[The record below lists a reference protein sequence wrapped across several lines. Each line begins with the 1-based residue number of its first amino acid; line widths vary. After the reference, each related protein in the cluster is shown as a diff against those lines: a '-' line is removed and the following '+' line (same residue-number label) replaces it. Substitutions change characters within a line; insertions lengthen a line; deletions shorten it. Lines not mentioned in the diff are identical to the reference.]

1 MTRRIYKRI
10 GLRRDKNFGDLSDAR
25 LSLNNLL
32 DGLVDTVGNTFTS
45 EDLNAIRNINNI
57 GLSNSQYLKVVGSTT
72 KYTPSGGGSN
82 LSYVPHITYQN
93 RIDQFTVFSG
103 QPRISGGNGPTARYW
118 QKDQILV
125 NKENASEGKKFE
137 YWQNTN
143 STASEVL
150 AGVTTMGQLPT
161 DTQWE
166 AGNFD
171 YSGKLHPQSVLTD
184 GGVTWEGY
192 FTATRTGP
200 HIFDTTTTGYTTFD
214 FNLDGYEEDNDKVQ
228 TPTSIAAV
236 GAGNTYKE
244 WVRVGI
250 TTTFDGNSASANS
263 NDLTIKADFSKTIG
277 AGMSVSGSGL
287 ISGTGGN
294 GETIWPTVESY
305 NNRIDGST
313 STVTLKPI
321 PGQTY
326 AVGGTALSNATL
338 TFFRN
343 LGQSVTTRFTTQY
356 LVEFRRYR
364 WRARFFFPNDVNTNY
379 LKRIINFDYNYPGTS
394 SIDLYYYRLFDLDY
408 TFTEAKKGGFNRFFD
423 ASVRFGG
430 TNPIGIGGTLAEAG
444 KPNPFA
450 DNNPYVKVKTSDKIQ
465 AKYSPKTSLA
475 GIEKRSQAFSGTTG
489 GTVLQL
495 STGPGS
501 SYSTGGIEIGNYV
514 FGPNTDDSTNLVA
527 EGTRVVDISVNE
539 LIIVDKPCQID
550 ASQTLKFI
558 DHRGFVKRIKGSAT
572 QAGGL
577 LVALSPG
584 YSTGDNDKWKES
596 LKKGMLVLTTK
607 QGGGDVNSYT
617 RITSVNSDTQ
627 MNISSGMTDSTTT
640 PIYIY
645 QSRGLVDNSL
655 VTFCPQTG
663 GATTRCH
670 LLPETF
676 DSDGDGTPEA
686 YIAAAGQNV
695 IQLVSV
701 SNLSN
706 GLIVE
711 GFGIPAGTEI
721 DSVSGSSILLTANL
735 TKSINGGATVTI
747 HEASLTGDRQLC
759 CPPTDTSPPFEASP
773 NGLMTPNSKRNLSF
787 TQGNV
792 KFDELRFK
800 FTTSDAGTPAVG
812 GRIEKYGTG
821 NTDVTRKIHIRT
833 GAVQDQPNG
842 LFYLLG
848 TTS

>member
-1 MTRRIYKRI
+1 MARKIYKRL

-57 GLSNSQYLKVVGSTT
+57 GLDNEQYLKVVGSTT
-72 KYTPSGGGSN
+72 KYTPSGGGNN
-82 LSYVPHITYQN
+82 LSFVPHITYQN

-103 QPRISGGNGPTARYW
+103 IPRISGGNGPTSRYW

-125 NKENASEGKKFE
+125 NQETASEGKKFE

-166 AGNFD
+166 KGDFD

-200 HIFDTTTTGYTTFD
+200 HNFFTATTGYTTYD
-214 FNLDGYEEDNDKVQ
+214 FNLEGYEEDNDKVQ

-244 WVRVGI
+244 WARVGV
-250 TTTFDGNSASANS
+250 TTTFNGNSASANS

-277 AGMSVSGSGL
+277 IGMSVSGSGL
-287 ISGTGGN
+287 VSGTGGN

-305 NNRIDGST
+305 RNPINGST

-321 PGQTY
+321 PGQQY
-326 AVGGTALSNATL
+326 AVGGSAISNGTL

-343 LGQSVTTRFTTQY
+343 LGQSITVQFTTQY
-356 LVEFRRYR
+356 LIEFKRYR
-364 WRARFFFPNDVNTNY
+364 FRTRFFFPNDVNTNY
-379 LKRIINFDYNYPGTS
+379 LKRIINFEFSYPSGSTN
-394 SIDLYYYRLFDLDY
+394 DLYYYKLFDLDY
-408 TFTEAKKGGFNRFFD
+408 TFTEAKKGGFNKFFD

-430 TNPIGIGGTLAEAG
+430 TDPIGIGGTIAESG
-444 KPNPFA
+444 KPNPFV

-465 AKYSPKTSLA
+465 AKYSPKTTLA
-475 GIEKRSQAFSGTTG
+475 GITKRGYSPDTASCSATVG
-489 GTVLQL
+489 GTVL
-495 STGPGS
+495 SCS
-501 SYSTGGIEIGNYV
+501 NTGGIEIGNYV

-527 EGTRVVDISVNE
+527 EGSRVIDISINQ
-539 LIIVDKPCQID
+539 IIIIDKPCQVTTT
-550 ASQTLKFI
+550 QNLQFI
-558 DHRGFVKRIKGSAT
+558 NHRGFVKRVKGAAT
-572 QAGGL
+572 TSGGTT
-577 LVALSPG
+577 VNFASG
-584 YSTGDNDKWKES
+584 YTTDNTDKWKES
-596 LKKGMLVLTTK
+596 LKKGMLVLTTP
-607 QGGGDVNSYT
+607 QSGTDVTAYT
-617 RITSVNSDTQ
+617 RITTVNDSDTITLS
-627 MNISSGMTDSTTT
+627 NGMSNAANTI
-640 PIYIY
+640 IYIY
-645 QSRGLVDNSL
+645 QSRGLVDESL

-663 GATTRCH
+663 TATTRCH
-670 LLPETF
+670 LLPVKF
-676 DSDGDGTPEA
+676 PGTTD

-701 SNLSN
+701 SNLST

-773 NGLMTPNSKRNLSF
+773 NGLMTPSTKRNLSF

-833 GAVQDQPNG
+833 GAVQDQQNG

>member
-1 MTRRIYKRI
+1 MTRKIYKRL
-10 GLRRDKNFGDLSDAR
+10 GLRRDKNFGDLSDSR

-72 KYTPSGGGSN
+72 KYTPSGGGNNVSF
-82 LSYVPHITYQN
+82 VPHITYQN

-103 QPRISGGNGPTARYW
+103 EPRISGGNGPTARYW

-125 NKENASEGKKFE
+125 NQETASEGKKFE

-166 AGNFD
+166 KGDFD

-200 HIFDTTTTGYTTFD
+200 HNFHVATTGYTTFD

-244 WVRVGI
+244 WNRVGI
-250 TTTFDGNSASANS
+250 TTTFDGNSASADS
-263 NDLTIKADFSKTIG
+263 NNLTIKANFSKTIG
-277 AGMSVSGSGL
+277 IGMSVSGTGL
-287 ISGTGGN
+287 VSGTGGN

-305 NNRIDGST
+305 TNPINGNT
-313 STVTLKPI
+313 STVVLKPI
-321 PGQTY
+321 PGQTNSIG
-326 AVGGTALSNATL
+326 ASALSNATL

-343 LGQSVTTRFTTQY
+343 IGQKITAEFTTQY
-356 LVEFRRYR
+356 LIEFRRYR

-379 LKRIINFDYNYPGTS
+379 LKRTVDFDYSYPAS
-394 SIDLYYYRLFDLDY
+394 SSNDLYYYRLFDLDY
-408 TFTEAKKGGFNRFFD
+408 TFIDGKKGGFNKFFD

-430 TNPIGIGGTLAEAG
+430 TDPIGIGGTLAETG
-444 KPNPFA
+444 KPNPFF

-465 AKYSPKTSLA
+465 AKYSPKTTLA
-475 GIEKRSQAFSGTTG
+475 GIEKRSQSCSGTAG
-489 GTVLQL
+489 GTVL
-495 STGPGS
+495 SCDN
-501 SYSTGGIEIGNYV
+501 TGGIEIGNYV

-527 EGTRVVDISVNE
+527 EGTRVIDISINE
-539 LIIVDKPCQID
+539 LLIVDKPCQIG
-550 ASQTLKFI
+550 ATQTLKFI
-558 DHRGFVKRIKGSAT
+558 NHRGFVKRVKGAAT
-572 QAGGL
+572 TSGGTT
-577 LVALSPG
+577 VNFASG
-584 YSTGDNDKWKES
+584 YTTDNTDKWKES

-617 RITSVNSDTQ
+617 RITTVNDSDTITLS
-627 MNISSGMTDSTTT
+627 NGMSNSANTI
-640 PIYIY
+640 IYIY

-663 GATTRCH
+663 SATTRCH
-670 LLPETF
+670 LLPIQHNG
-676 DSDGDGTPEA
+676 SD
-686 YIAAAGQNV
+686 YIAAAGQNE
-695 IQLVSV
+695 IRLVTV
-701 SNLSN
+701 NNLN
-706 GLIVE
+706 TGLIVE
-711 GFGIPAGTEI
+711 GFGIPAGTTI
-721 DSVSGSSILLTANL
+721 DGISGTVITLTANL

-833 GAVQDQPNG
+833 GAVQDQQNG